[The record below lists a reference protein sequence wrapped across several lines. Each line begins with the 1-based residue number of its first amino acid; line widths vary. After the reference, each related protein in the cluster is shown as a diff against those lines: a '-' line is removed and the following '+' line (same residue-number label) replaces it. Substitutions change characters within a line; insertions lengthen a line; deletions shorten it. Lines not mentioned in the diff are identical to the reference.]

1 MTPLDSLQSIIQP
14 IIVDLLLMLV
24 LAIIGWAASFLPA
37 RFRLDIQ
44 QRHRDA
50 LHAAL
55 NTGVGL
61 AIDTMQ
67 KHPTIA
73 APDMAIGVVLDYV
86 ERSVPDAIRKLGPSR
101 AHLEDMARSRLQ
113 QQVDAVLGRDRLA
126 EALRQAGVDAQ
137 KP

>member
-1 MTPLDSLQSIIQP
+1 MTPLDSIQNIIQP

-55 NTGVGL
+55 STGVGL
-61 AIDTMQ
+61 AIDTIQ

-126 EALRQAGVDAQ
+126 EALRQAGVDAK